1 MSVLTDDNSS
11 MTIMEDETEDIG
23 ILSTDQGLEPFKDH
37 FKYRMKRYVDQ
48 KLLFEKHEGG
58 LEEFAKG
65 SIYIAIVLFSLLLT
79 HFLKMTWSTLA

>member
-1 MSVLTDDNSS
+1 MKQNFPISSVLTDDSSS
-11 MTIMEDETEDIG
+11 MTRMEDETENIG

-48 KLLFEKHEGG
+48 KLLLEKHEGG

-65 SIYIAIVLFSLLLT
+65 NMHIAILLFS
-79 HFLKMTWSTLA
+79 